1 MTKYIFVT
9 GGVVSGLGKGIT
21 SASLGNLL
29 KARGLSIVNQKLD
42 PYINVDPD
50 TMNPF
55 QHGEV
60 FVTEDGATTDLDLG
74 HYERFTGVN
83 LRKDANVTTGS
94 IYRKVIERER
104 KGDYLGAT
112 VQVIPHITDEIKRR
126 IKGISNEV
134 DVQITE
140 IGGTVGDIEIL
151 PFLEAARQIRK
162 EFGQENVMFVHVT
175 LVPFIGPSTEL
186 KTKPTQHS
194 VSMLRSY
201 GISPDLIVLRSEQ
214 ELTDEIKSKVS
225 LFCDVSFENVINAPD
240 LDDIYDVPIKMY
252 EEGLDAA
259 VDKRLALNSDSPD
272 LSRWNE
278 MLSLKNGVNKNVKI
292 AILGKYFGLPDS
304 YMSVVE
310 ALKHSC
316 LQNKVNLDLVWIDA
330 DNYEIED
337 LKNLNGVVVPGG
349 FGYRG
354 IEGKIGAIEYLRKN
368 KIPFLGIC
376 LGLQC
381 AVIEFARNVCGI
393 SDANSTEFSQ
403 TTKNPVID
411 LLPNQ
416 DLEADDVGA
425 SMRLGT
431 YPCKIQPDTMA
442 KDIYNN
448 EIIYERHRHR
458 YEVNNK
464 FRNELESKGLVF
476 SGLSPDEDLVEMIE
490 LKDHPYFVASQF
502 HPEFKSRPWDP
513 APMFNS
519 FIAASKE
526 IEFFDE
532 KGSRIHEL
540 EKVEINP
547 YGLKILELNEIPS
560 LKKQKGLFIIW
571 ADSGIKGE
579 HYLHAGDG
587 VPLRTV
593 KALDEGLPPF
603 NSKGLSIFISYKI

>member
-1 MTKYIFVT
+1 VTKYIFVT

-29 KARGLSIVNQKLD
+29 KARNLTVVNQKLD

-83 LRKDANVTTGS
+83 LKRDANVTTGS

-104 KGDYLGAT
+104 KGSYLGDT

-126 IKGISNEV
+126 IKGISNDV

-175 LVPFIGPSTEL
+175 LVPYIGPSTEL

-201 GISPDLIVLRSEQ
+201 GISPDLIVLR
-214 ELTDEIKSKVS
+214 TDRDLGQEIKNKVS
-225 LFCDVSFENVINAPD
+225 LFCDVDISNVIEAPD
-240 LDDIYDVPIKMY
+240 LSDIYDVPIKMF
-252 EEGLDAA
+252 EEGLDEA
-259 VDKRLALNSDSPD
+259 VDKRLNLQTSPPD
-272 LSRWNE
+272 LSKWKS
-278 MLSLKNGVNKNVKI
+278 MMDLKKDIKKNI
-292 AILGKYFGLPDS
+292 RIGILGKYFGLPDS

-310 ALKHSC
+310 ALRHSC
-316 LQNKVNLDLVWIDA
+316 LQQKLSLDLVWLDA
-330 DNYEIED
+330 DNYELEE
-337 LKNLNGVVVPGG
+337 LSSLNGVIIPGG

-354 IEGKIGAIEYLRKN
+354 IEGKIEAIKYIREN

-381 AVIEFARNVCGI
+381 AVIEFARNVCNI
-393 SDANSTEFSQ
+393 KDANSSEFSQ
-403 TTKNPVID
+403 SSKNLVID
-411 LLPNQ
+411 LLPDQN
-416 DLEADDVGA
+416 LEKDDVGA

-431 YPCKIQPDTMA
+431 YPCKIQSGSVSKSIY
-442 KDIYNN
+442 KD
-448 EIIYERHRHR
+448 EVIYERHRHR

-464 FRNELESKGLVF
+464 YRDQLAEGGLVF
-476 SGLSPDEDLVEMIE
+476 SGLSPDNNLVEMIE

-502 HPEFKSRPWDP
+502 HPEFKSRPWEP
-513 APMFNS
+513 APMFYS
-519 FIAASKE
+519 FVEAAAK
-526 IEFFDE
+526 IE
-532 KGSRIHEL
+532 
-540 EKVEINP
+540 NP
-547 YGLKILELNEIPS
+547 E
-560 LKKQKGLFIIW
+560 
-571 ADSGIKGE
+571 
-579 HYLHAGDG
+579 
-587 VPLRTV
+587 VPLKNEQTV
-593 KALDEGLPPF
+593 SD
-603 NSKGLSIFISYKI
+603 

>member
-225 LFCDVSFENVINAPD
+225 LFCDVNFENVINAPD
-240 LDDIYDVPIKMY
+240 LDDIYDVPIRMY
-252 EEGLDAA
+252 QEGLDAA

-272 LSRWNE
+272 LSKWNE
-278 MLSLKNGVNKNVKI
+278 MLSLKNGVDKNVKI

-310 ALKHSC
+310 ALRHSC
-316 LQNKVNLDLVWIDA
+316 LQNKVNLDLEWIDA

-416 DLEADDVGA
+416 DLETDDVGA

-431 YPCKIQPDTMA
+431 YPCKIQPNTMT

-526 IEFFDE
+526 IIFFDE
-532 KGSRIHEL
+532 NVKDEH
-540 EKVEINP
+540 KV
-547 YGLKILELNEIPS
+547 K
-560 LKKQKGLFIIW
+560 
-571 ADSGIKGE
+571 D
-579 HYLHAGDG
+579 
-587 VPLRTV
+587 
-593 KALDEGLPPF
+593 
-603 NSKGLSIFISYKI
+603 

>member
-29 KARGLSIVNQKLD
+29 KSRGLSVINQKLD

-83 LRKDANVTTGS
+83 LRKDSNVTTGS
-94 IYRKVIERER
+94 IYRKVIESER

-126 IKGISNEV
+126 IKGISNDI

-162 EFGQENVMFVHVT
+162 ELGSENVMFIHVT

-194 VSMLRSY
+194 VTLLRAA
-201 GISPDLIVLRSEQ
+201 GISPDLIVLRSDR
-214 ELTDEIKSKVS
+214 ELNEEIKSKVS
-225 LFCDVSFENVINAPD
+225 LFCDVSLSNVINAPD
-240 LDDIYDVPIKMY
+240 LDDIYEVPLRMFD
-252 EEGLDAA
+252 EGLDNA
-259 VDKRLALNSDSPD
+259 VNDRLKLNSNSQD
-272 LSRWNE
+272 LSQWKT
-278 MLSLKNGVNKNVKI
+278 MVDLKQNAINTVKI

-304 YMSVVE
+304 YLSVVE
-310 ALKHSC
+310 SLKHSC
-316 LQNKVNLDLVWIDA
+316 LQNNVKLDLHWIDA
-330 DNYEIED
+330 DNFELDSLADID
-337 LKNLNGVVVPGG
+337 GVIVPGG

-354 IEGKIGAIEYLRKN
+354 IEGKISAIQYIREN

-393 SDANSTEFSQ
+393 SDANSSEFSQ
-403 TTKNPVID
+403 NTKNYVID

-416 DLEADDVGA
+416 DLDKDDVGA

-431 YPCKIQPDTMA
+431 YPCKINPDTIA
-442 KDIYNN
+442 SKIYSD
-448 EIIYERHRHR
+448 EVIYERHRHR

-464 FRNELESKGLVF
+464 YRDKLIENGLIIGGV
-476 SGLSPDEDLVEMIE
+476 SPDNNLVEMIE
-490 LKDHPYFVASQF
+490 IKDHPYFVASQF
-502 HPEFKSRPWDP
+502 HPEFKSRPWEP
-513 APMFNS
+513 APLFND
-519 FIAASKE
+519 FIAS
-526 IEFFDE
+526 
-532 KGSRIHEL
+532 S
-540 EKVEINP
+540 
-547 YGLKILELNEIPS
+547 
-560 LKKQKGLFIIW
+560 
-571 ADSGIKGE
+571 IKTKSSE
-579 HYLHAGDG
+579 SNNI
-587 VPLRTV
+587 VSETV
-593 KALDEGLPPF
+593 K
-603 NSKGLSIFISYKI
+603 KK

>member
-1 MTKYIFVT
+1 VTKYIFVT

-259 VDKRLALNSDSPD
+259 VDKRLELNSDSPD

-354 IEGKIGAIEYLRKN
+354 IEGKIGAIEFLRKN

-442 KDIYNN
+442 KDVYNN

-526 IEFFDE
+526 IKFFDE
-532 KGSRIHEL
+532 NVKDEH
-540 EKVEINP
+540 KV
-547 YGLKILELNEIPS
+547 K
-560 LKKQKGLFIIW
+560 
-571 ADSGIKGE
+571 D
-579 HYLHAGDG
+579 
-587 VPLRTV
+587 
-593 KALDEGLPPF
+593 
-603 NSKGLSIFISYKI
+603 

>member
-29 KARGLSIVNQKLD
+29 KSRGLTIVNQKLD

-126 IKGISNEV
+126 IKGISNDV

-151 PFLEAARQIRK
+151 PFLEAARQMRK
-162 EFGQENVMFVHVT
+162 ELGQENVMFIHVT

-194 VSMLRSY
+194 VSMLRGY
-201 GISPDLIVLRSEQ
+201 GISPDIIVLRSDRK
-214 ELTDEIKSKVS
+214 LDEDIKNKVS
-225 LFCDVSFENVINAPD
+225 LFCDVSYENVINAPD
-240 LDDIYDVPIKMY
+240 LDDIYDVPLKMHS
-252 EEGLDAA
+252 EGLDVA
-259 VDKRLALNSDSPD
+259 VNKRLNLNTEEPE
-272 LSRWNE
+272 LNE
-278 MLSLKNGVNKNVKI
+278 WKNMLSLKKESSKDVKI

-310 ALKHSC
+310 SLKHAC
-316 LQNKVNLDLVWIDA
+316 LQNKVNLDLQWIDA
-330 DNYEIED
+330 DNYDAED
-337 LKNLNGVVVPGG
+337 ISNLDGVVVPGG
-349 FGYRG
+349 FGVRG
-354 IEGKIGAIEYLRKN
+354 IEGKISAIQYLRES

-381 AVIEFARNVCGI
+381 AVIEYARNVCGI
-393 SDANSTEFSQ
+393 NEANSSEFSQ
-403 TTKNPVID
+403 NTKDFVID

-416 DLEADDVGA
+416 DLDKDDVGA

-431 YPCKIQPDTMA
+431 YPCKITKNTITSEIY
-442 KDIYNN
+442 KD
-448 EIIYERHRHR
+448 EVIYERHRHR

-464 FRNELESKGLVF
+464 YREVLEKNGLIF
-476 SGLSPDEDLVEMIE
+476 SGLSPDNNLVEMIE
-490 LKDHPYFVASQF
+490 LKDHPFFVASQF
-502 HPEFKSRPWDP
+502 HPEFKSRPWEP
-513 APMFNS
+513 APMFNK
-519 FIAASKE
+519 FIQSAASSQNT
-526 IEFFDE
+526 E
-532 KGSRIHEL
+532 KTTSTKT
-540 EKVEINP
+540 KV
-547 YGLKILELNEIPS
+547 K
-560 LKKQKGLFIIW
+560 
-571 ADSGIKGE
+571 D
-579 HYLHAGDG
+579 
-587 VPLRTV
+587 
-593 KALDEGLPPF
+593 
-603 NSKGLSIFISYKI
+603 

>member
-1 MTKYIFVT
+1 VTKYIFVT

-29 KARGLSIVNQKLD
+29 KSRGLSVVNQKLD

-94 IYRKVIERER
+94 IYRKVIDRER
-104 KGDYLGAT
+104 KGDYLGDT

-126 IKGISNEV
+126 IKGISNDV

-201 GISPDLIVLRSEQ
+201 GISPDIIVLRSEQ
-214 ELTDEIKSKVS
+214 ELNDEIKNKVS
-225 LFCDVSFENVINAPD
+225 LFCDVSIDNVINAPD
-240 LDDIYDVPIKMY
+240 LDDIYDIPIKMH
-252 EEGLDAA
+252 EEGLDSS
-259 VDKRLALNSDSPD
+259 VNTRLSLNSKDPN
-272 LSRWNE
+272 LTQWKQ
-278 MLSLKNGVNKNVKI
+278 MLSLKKGVQQNIKI

-310 ALKHSC
+310 ALKHAC
-316 LQNKVNLDLVWIDA
+316 LQNKVNLDLLWIDA
-330 DNYEIED
+330 DNFD
-337 LKNLNGVVVPGG
+337 LDELKKLNGVVVPGG

-354 IEGKIGAIEYLRKN
+354 IEGKILAIEFLRKN

-416 DLEADDVGA
+416 NLEDDDIGA

-431 YPCKIQPDTMA
+431 YPCKIQSDTTA
-442 KDIYNN
+442 NKIYNN
-448 EIIYERHRHR
+448 EIVYERHRHR

-464 FRNELESKGLVF
+464 FRKNLEDNGLIF
-476 SGLSPDEDLVEMIE
+476 SGLSPDEDLIEMIE

-502 HPEFKSRPWDP
+502 HPEFKSRPWEP

-519 FIAASKE
+519 FISASKN
-526 IEFFDE
+526 IEFVIENVED
-532 KGSRIHEL
+532 GQ
-540 EKVEINP
+540 KV
-547 YGLKILELNEIPS
+547 K
-560 LKKQKGLFIIW
+560 
-571 ADSGIKGE
+571 D
-579 HYLHAGDG
+579 
-587 VPLRTV
+587 
-593 KALDEGLPPF
+593 
-603 NSKGLSIFISYKI
+603 

>member
-126 IKGISNEV
+126 IKGISKEV

-201 GISPDLIVLRSEQ
+201 GINPDLIVLRSEQ
-214 ELTDEIKSKVS
+214 ELTDEIKTKVS

-240 LDDIYDVPIKMY
+240 LGDIYDVPVKMY
-252 EEGLDAA
+252 EEGLDDA
-259 VDKRLALNSDSPD
+259 VDKRLSLNSQSPN
-272 LSRWNE
+272 LSSWKE
-278 MLSLKNGVNKNVKI
+278 MLSLKNGVKQNVKI
-292 AILGKYFGLPDS
+292 AILGKYNGLPDS

-316 LQNKVNLDLVWIDA
+316 LQNKVNLDLIWIDS
-330 DNYEIED
+330 DNYEIDD
-337 LKNLNGVVVPGG
+337 LENLNGVVVPGG

-393 SDANSTEFSQ
+393 SDANSSEFSQ

-416 DLEADDVGA
+416 DLESDDIGA

-431 YPCKIQPDTMA
+431 YPCKIKQKTFAD
-442 KDIYNN
+442 DIYNN

-464 FRNELESKGLVF
+464 FRNELESKGLIF

-490 LKDHPYFVASQF
+490 IKDHPYFVASQF

-526 IEFFDE
+526 IKFFDE
-532 KGSRIHEL
+532 NVKDEH
-540 EKVEINP
+540 KV
-547 YGLKILELNEIPS
+547 K
-560 LKKQKGLFIIW
+560 
-571 ADSGIKGE
+571 D
-579 HYLHAGDG
+579 
-587 VPLRTV
+587 
-593 KALDEGLPPF
+593 
-603 NSKGLSIFISYKI
+603 

>member
-29 KARGLSIVNQKLD
+29 KSRGLSVVNQKLD

-126 IKGISNEV
+126 IKGISNNV

-151 PFLEAARQIRK
+151 PYLEAARQIRK
-162 EFGQENVMFVHVT
+162 ELGQENVMFIHVT

-194 VSMLRSY
+194 VSMLRGY
-201 GISPDLIVLRSEQ
+201 GISPDIIVMRSDRG
-214 ELTDEIKSKVS
+214 LDEDIKNKVS
-225 LFCDVSFENVINAPD
+225 LFCDVSYENIINAPD
-240 LDDIYDVPIKMY
+240 LDDIYDVPLKMHS
-252 EEGLDAA
+252 EGLDIA
-259 VDKRLALNSDSPD
+259 VDKRLNLNTEKPK
-272 LSRWNE
+272 LENWKK
-278 MLSLKNGVNKNVKI
+278 MLNLKNEAKEDVKI

-310 ALKHSC
+310 SLKHAC
-316 LQNKVNLDLVWIDA
+316 LQNKVNLDLQWIDA
-330 DNYEIED
+330 DSYDIED
-337 LKNLNGVVVPGG
+337 IANLDGVVVPGG
-349 FGYRG
+349 FGVRG
-354 IEGKIGAIEYLRKN
+354 IEGKISAIQYLREN

-393 SDANSTEFSQ
+393 SEANSAEFSQ
-403 TTKNPVID
+403 NTKDFVID

-416 DLEADDVGA
+416 DLDKDDVGA

-431 YPCKIQPDTMA
+431 YPCKITKDTITSE
-442 KDIYNN
+442 IYND
-448 EIIYERHRHR
+448 EVIYERHRHR

-464 FRNELESKGLVF
+464 YRDVLEKNGLVF
-476 SGLSPDEDLVEMIE
+476 SGLSPDNNLVEMIE
-490 LKDHPYFVASQF
+490 LTDHPFFVASQF
-502 HPEFKSRPWDP
+502 HPEFKSRPWEP
-513 APMFNS
+513 APMFNK
-519 FIAASKE
+519 FIQSASATVNKT
-526 IEFFDE
+526 
-532 KGSRIHEL
+532 
-540 EKVEINP
+540 NTT
-547 YGLKILELNEIPS
+547 PS
-560 LKKQKGLFIIW
+560 KT
-571 ADSGIKGE
+571 
-579 HYLHAGDG
+579 
-587 VPLRTV
+587 RV
-593 KALDEGLPPF
+593 KD
-603 NSKGLSIFISYKI
+603 

>member
-252 EEGLDAA
+252 EESLDAA

-354 IEGKIGAIEYLRKN
+354 IEGKIGAIEFLRKN

-442 KDIYNN
+442 KDVYNN

-526 IEFFDE
+526 IKFFDE
-532 KGSRIHEL
+532 NVKDEH
-540 EKVEINP
+540 KV
-547 YGLKILELNEIPS
+547 K
-560 LKKQKGLFIIW
+560 
-571 ADSGIKGE
+571 D
-579 HYLHAGDG
+579 
-587 VPLRTV
+587 
-593 KALDEGLPPF
+593 
-603 NSKGLSIFISYKI
+603 

>member
-1 MTKYIFVT
+1 VTKYIFVT

-29 KARGLSIVNQKLD
+29 KARGLTVVNQKLD

-94 IYRKVIERER
+94 IYRRVIERER

-126 IKGISNEV
+126 IKGISNDV

-175 LVPFIGPSTEL
+175 LIPFIGPSTEL

-201 GISPDLIVLRSEQ
+201 GISPDIIVLRSEQ
-214 ELTDEIKSKVS
+214 ELNDEIKSKVS
-225 LFCDVSFENVINAPD
+225 LFCDVSLKNVINAPD
-240 LDDIYDVPIKMY
+240 LDDIYDVPIKMFQ
-252 EEGLDAA
+252 EGLDTS
-259 VDKRLALNSDSPD
+259 VNTRLSLDSDEPNLD
-272 LSRWNE
+272 QWKQ
-278 MLSLKNGVNKNVKI
+278 MLSLKDGVKKDIKI

-310 ALKHSC
+310 ALKHAC
-316 LQNKVNLDLVWIDA
+316 LQNKVNLDLMWIDA
-330 DNYEIED
+330 DNFDLED
-337 LKNLNGVVVPGG
+337 LKKLNGVVVPGG

-354 IEGKIGAIEYLRKN
+354 IEGKILAIEYLRKN

-381 AVIEFARNVCGI
+381 AVIEFARNECKI

-416 DLEADDVGA
+416 NLQNDDVGA

-431 YPCKIQPDTMA
+431 YPCKIKPSTLA
-442 KDIYNN
+442 SEIYNN
-448 EIIYERHRHR
+448 EIVYERHRHR

-464 FRNELESKGLVF
+464 FRKQLEEKGLVF

-519 FIAASKE
+519 FIEASKN
-526 IEFFDE
+526 IEYVIENVED
-532 KGSRIHEL
+532 GQ
-540 EKVEINP
+540 KV
-547 YGLKILELNEIPS
+547 K
-560 LKKQKGLFIIW
+560 
-571 ADSGIKGE
+571 D
-579 HYLHAGDG
+579 
-587 VPLRTV
+587 
-593 KALDEGLPPF
+593 
-603 NSKGLSIFISYKI
+603 

>member
-29 KARGLSIVNQKLD
+29 KSRGLTVINQKLD

-112 VQVIPHITDEIKRR
+112 VQIIPHITDEIKRR
-126 IKGISNEV
+126 IKGISNDV

-162 EFGQENVMFVHVT
+162 ELGSENVMFIHVT
-175 LVPFIGPSTEL
+175 LVPYIGPSTEL

-194 VSMLRSY
+194 VSMLRGY
-201 GISPDLIVLRSEQ
+201 GISPDLIVLRSDRG
-214 ELTDEIKSKVS
+214 LDEDIKNKVS
-225 LFCDVSFENVINAPD
+225 LFCDVTYENVINAPD
-240 LDDIYDVPIKMY
+240 LDDIYDVPLKMNS
-252 EEGLDAA
+252 EGLDLA
-259 VDKRLALNSDSPD
+259 VDKRLNLNTEQPD
-272 LSRWNE
+272 LESWKK
-278 MLSLKNGVNKNVKI
+278 MLNLKKEATKEIRI

-310 ALKHSC
+310 SLKHAC
-316 LQNKVNLDLVWIDA
+316 LQNKVNLNLQWIDA
-330 DNYEIED
+330 DSYEIDD
-337 LKNLNGVVVPGG
+337 LSSLDGVVVPGG
-349 FGYRG
+349 FGVRG
-354 IEGKIGAIEYLRKN
+354 IEGKIKAIQYLRVN

-381 AVIEFARNVCGI
+381 AVIEYARNVCGI
-393 SDANSTEFSQ
+393 NEANSSEFSQ
-403 TTKNPVID
+403 NTKDYVID

-416 DLEADDVGA
+416 DLDKDDVGA

-431 YPCKIQPDTMA
+431 YPCKIEKNTLTSE
-442 KDIYNN
+442 IYN
-448 EIIYERHRHR
+448 EEVIYERHRHR

-464 FRNELESKGLVF
+464 YRDILEKNGLIF
-476 SGLSPDEDLVEMIE
+476 SGLSPDNNLVEMIE
-490 LKDHPYFVASQF
+490 IKDHPFFVASQF
-502 HPEFKSRPWDP
+502 HPEFKSRPWEP
-513 APMFNS
+513 APMFNK
-519 FIAASKE
+519 FIQSASSEPKTTS
-526 IEFFDE
+526 DNSS
-532 KGSRIHEL
+532 KA
-540 EKVEINP
+540 KV
-547 YGLKILELNEIPS
+547 K
-560 LKKQKGLFIIW
+560 
-571 ADSGIKGE
+571 D
-579 HYLHAGDG
+579 
-587 VPLRTV
+587 
-593 KALDEGLPPF
+593 
-603 NSKGLSIFISYKI
+603 

>member
-29 KARGLSIVNQKLD
+29 KARNLTVVNQKLD

-83 LRKDANVTTGS
+83 LKRDANVTTGS

-104 KGDYLGAT
+104 KGSYLGDT

-126 IKGISNEV
+126 IKGISNNV

-175 LVPFIGPSTEL
+175 LVPYIGPSTEL

-201 GISPDLIVLRSEQ
+201 GISPDLIVLR
-214 ELTDEIKSKVS
+214 TDRDLGQEIKNKVS
-225 LFCDVSFENVINAPD
+225 LFCDVDISNVIEAPD
-240 LDDIYDVPIKMY
+240 LSDIYDVPIKMF
-252 EEGLDAA
+252 EEGLDEA
-259 VDKRLALNSDSPD
+259 VDKRLNLQTSPPD
-272 LSRWNE
+272 LSKWKS
-278 MLSLKNGVNKNVKI
+278 MMDLKKDIKKNI
-292 AILGKYFGLPDS
+292 RIGILGKYFGLPDS

-310 ALKHSC
+310 ALRHSC
-316 LQNKVNLDLVWIDA
+316 LQQKLSLDLVWLDA
-330 DNYEIED
+330 DNYELEE
-337 LKNLNGVVVPGG
+337 LSSLNGVIIPGG

-354 IEGKIGAIEYLRKN
+354 IEGKIEAIKYIREN

-381 AVIEFARNVCGI
+381 AVIEFARNVCNI
-393 SDANSTEFSQ
+393 KDANSSEFSQ
-403 TTKNPVID
+403 SSKNLVID
-411 LLPNQ
+411 LLPDQN
-416 DLEADDVGA
+416 LEKDDVGA

-431 YPCKIQPDTMA
+431 YPCKIQSGSVSKSIY
-442 KDIYNN
+442 KD
-448 EIIYERHRHR
+448 EVIYERHRHR

-464 FRNELESKGLVF
+464 YRDQLAEGGLVF
-476 SGLSPDEDLVEMIE
+476 SGLSPDNNLVEMIE
-490 LKDHPYFVASQF
+490 LSDHPYFVASQF
-502 HPEFKSRPWDP
+502 HPEFKSRPWEP
-513 APMFNS
+513 APMFYS
-519 FIAASKE
+519 FVEAAA
-526 IEFFDE
+526 
-532 KGSRIHEL
+532 
-540 EKVEINP
+540 KVENS
-547 YGLKILELNEIPS
+547 E
-560 LKKQKGLFIIW
+560 
-571 ADSGIKGE
+571 
-579 HYLHAGDG
+579 
-587 VPLRTV
+587 VPLKNEQTV
-593 KALDEGLPPF
+593 SD
-603 NSKGLSIFISYKI
+603 

>member
-29 KARGLSIVNQKLD
+29 KARGLSVVNQKLD

-162 EFGQENVMFVHVT
+162 ELGQENVMFVHVT

-201 GISPDLIVLRSEQ
+201 GISPDIIVLRSEQ
-214 ELTDEIKSKVS
+214 ELNDEIKNKVS
-225 LFCDVSFENVINAPD
+225 LFCDVSLENVINAPD
-240 LDDIYDVPIKMY
+240 LDDIYDIPIKMF
-252 EEGLDAA
+252 EEGLDSS
-259 VDKRLALNSDSPD
+259 VNTRLMLNSSPPD
-272 LSRWNE
+272 FTQWKQ
-278 MLSLKNGVNKNVKI
+278 MLSLKDGVQKNIKI

-310 ALKHSC
+310 ALKHAC
-316 LQNKVNLDLVWIDA
+316 LHNKVNLDLVWIDA
-330 DNYEIED
+330 DNFD
-337 LKNLNGVVVPGG
+337 LDELKKLNGVVVPGG

-354 IEGKIGAIEYLRKN
+354 IEGKILAIEYLRKN
-368 KIPFLGIC
+368 NIPFLGIC

-416 DLEADDVGA
+416 NLEHDDVGA

-431 YPCKIQPDTMA
+431 YPCKIQPNTTVNE
-442 KDIYNN
+442 IYKN

-464 FRNELESKGLVF
+464 FRKELEDNGLIF

-502 HPEFKSRPWDP
+502 HPEFKSRPWEP

-519 FIAASKE
+519 FISASKN
-526 IEFFDE
+526 IEFVIENVED
-532 KGSRIHEL
+532 GQ
-540 EKVEINP
+540 KV
-547 YGLKILELNEIPS
+547 K
-560 LKKQKGLFIIW
+560 
-571 ADSGIKGE
+571 D
-579 HYLHAGDG
+579 
-587 VPLRTV
+587 
-593 KALDEGLPPF
+593 
-603 NSKGLSIFISYKI
+603 

>member
-29 KARGLSIVNQKLD
+29 KSRGLSVVNQKLD

-126 IKGISNEV
+126 IKGISNNV

-151 PFLEAARQIRK
+151 PYLEAARQIRK
-162 EFGQENVMFVHVT
+162 ELGQENVMFIHVT

-194 VSMLRSY
+194 VSMLRGY
-201 GISPDLIVLRSEQ
+201 GISPDIIVMRSDRG
-214 ELTDEIKSKVS
+214 LDEDIKNKVS
-225 LFCDVSFENVINAPD
+225 LFCDVSYENIINAPD
-240 LDDIYDVPIKMY
+240 LDDIYDVPLKMHS
-252 EEGLDAA
+252 EGLDIA
-259 VDKRLALNSDSPD
+259 VDKRLNLNTEKPK
-272 LSRWNE
+272 LENWKK
-278 MLSLKNGVNKNVKI
+278 MLNLKNEAKEDVKI

-310 ALKHSC
+310 SLKHAC
-316 LQNKVNLDLVWIDA
+316 LQNKVNLDLQWIDA
-330 DNYEIED
+330 DSYDVED
-337 LKNLNGVVVPGG
+337 IANLNGVVVPGG
-349 FGYRG
+349 FGVRG
-354 IEGKIGAIEYLRKN
+354 IEGKISAIQYLREN

-393 SDANSTEFSQ
+393 SEANSAEFSQ
-403 TTKNPVID
+403 NTKDFVID

-416 DLEADDVGA
+416 DLDKDDVGA

-431 YPCKIQPDTMA
+431 YPCKITKDTITSE
-442 KDIYNN
+442 IYND
-448 EIIYERHRHR
+448 EVIYERHRHR

-464 FRNELESKGLVF
+464 YRDVLEKNGLVF
-476 SGLSPDEDLVEMIE
+476 SGLSPDNNLVEMIE
-490 LKDHPYFVASQF
+490 LTDHPFFVASQF
-502 HPEFKSRPWDP
+502 HPEFKSRPWEP
-513 APMFNS
+513 APMFNK
-519 FIAASKE
+519 FIQKASATVNKT
-526 IEFFDE
+526 
-532 KGSRIHEL
+532 
-540 EKVEINP
+540 NTT
-547 YGLKILELNEIPS
+547 PS
-560 LKKQKGLFIIW
+560 KT
-571 ADSGIKGE
+571 
-579 HYLHAGDG
+579 
-587 VPLRTV
+587 RV
-593 KALDEGLPPF
+593 KD
-603 NSKGLSIFISYKI
+603 

>member
-29 KARGLSIVNQKLD
+29 KSRGLSVVNQKLD

-94 IYRKVIERER
+94 IYRKVIDRER
-104 KGDYLGAT
+104 KGDYLGDT

-126 IKGISNEV
+126 IKGISNDV

-201 GISPDLIVLRSEQ
+201 GISPDIIVLRSEQ
-214 ELTDEIKSKVS
+214 ELNDEIKNKVS
-225 LFCDVSFENVINAPD
+225 LFCDVSIDNVINAPD
-240 LDDIYDVPIKMY
+240 LDDIYDIPIKMH
-252 EEGLDAA
+252 EEGLDSS
-259 VDKRLALNSDSPD
+259 VNTRLSLNSKDPN
-272 LSRWNE
+272 LTQWKQ
-278 MLSLKNGVNKNVKI
+278 MLSLKDGVQQNIKI

-310 ALKHSC
+310 ALKHAC
-316 LQNKVNLDLVWIDA
+316 LQNKVNLDLLWIDA
-330 DNYEIED
+330 DNFD
-337 LKNLNGVVVPGG
+337 LDELKKLNGVVVPGG

-354 IEGKIGAIEYLRKN
+354 IEGKILAIEFLRKN

-416 DLEADDVGA
+416 NLEDDDIGA

-431 YPCKIQPDTMA
+431 YPCKIQSDTTA
-442 KDIYNN
+442 NEIYNN
-448 EIIYERHRHR
+448 EIVYERHRHR

-464 FRNELESKGLVF
+464 FRKNLEDNGLIF
-476 SGLSPDEDLVEMIE
+476 SGLSPDEDLIEMIE

-502 HPEFKSRPWDP
+502 HPEFKSRPWEP

-519 FIAASKE
+519 FIAASKN
-526 IEFFDE
+526 IEFVIENVED
-532 KGSRIHEL
+532 GQ
-540 EKVEINP
+540 KV
-547 YGLKILELNEIPS
+547 K
-560 LKKQKGLFIIW
+560 
-571 ADSGIKGE
+571 D
-579 HYLHAGDG
+579 
-587 VPLRTV
+587 
-593 KALDEGLPPF
+593 
-603 NSKGLSIFISYKI
+603 

>member
-29 KARGLSIVNQKLD
+29 KARGLSVVNQKLD

-162 EFGQENVMFVHVT
+162 ELGQENVMFVHVT

-201 GISPDLIVLRSEQ
+201 GISPDIIVLRSEQ
-214 ELTDEIKSKVS
+214 ELNDEIKNKVS
-225 LFCDVSFENVINAPD
+225 LFCDVSLENVINAPD
-240 LDDIYDVPIKMY
+240 LDDIYDIPIKMF
-252 EEGLDAA
+252 EEGLDSS
-259 VDKRLALNSDSPD
+259 VNTRLMLNSSPPD
-272 LSRWNE
+272 FTQWKQ
-278 MLSLKNGVNKNVKI
+278 MLSLKDGVQKNIKI

-310 ALKHSC
+310 ALKHAC
-316 LQNKVNLDLVWIDA
+316 LHNKVILDLVWIDA
-330 DNYEIED
+330 DNFD
-337 LKNLNGVVVPGG
+337 LDELKKINGVVVPGG

-354 IEGKIGAIEYLRKN
+354 IEGKILAIEYLRKN
-368 KIPFLGIC
+368 NIPFLGIC

-416 DLEADDVGA
+416 NLEHDDVGA

-431 YPCKIQPDTMA
+431 YPCKIQPNTNVNE
-442 KDIYNN
+442 IYKN

-464 FRNELESKGLVF
+464 FRKELEDNGLIF

-502 HPEFKSRPWDP
+502 HPEFKSRPWEP

-519 FIAASKE
+519 FINASKN
-526 IEFFDE
+526 IEFVIENVED
-532 KGSRIHEL
+532 GQ
-540 EKVEINP
+540 KV
-547 YGLKILELNEIPS
+547 K
-560 LKKQKGLFIIW
+560 
-571 ADSGIKGE
+571 D
-579 HYLHAGDG
+579 
-587 VPLRTV
+587 
-593 KALDEGLPPF
+593 
-603 NSKGLSIFISYKI
+603 

>member
-337 LKNLNGVVVPGG
+337 LKNLNGVIVPGG

-442 KDIYNN
+442 KDVYNN

-526 IEFFDE
+526 IKFFDE
-532 KGSRIHEL
+532 NVKDEH
-540 EKVEINP
+540 KV
-547 YGLKILELNEIPS
+547 K
-560 LKKQKGLFIIW
+560 
-571 ADSGIKGE
+571 D
-579 HYLHAGDG
+579 
-587 VPLRTV
+587 
-593 KALDEGLPPF
+593 
-603 NSKGLSIFISYKI
+603 

>member
-29 KARGLSIVNQKLD
+29 KSRGLSVVNQKLD

-126 IKGISNEV
+126 IKGISNDV

-201 GISPDLIVLRSEQ
+201 GISPDLIVLRSDRD
-214 ELTDEIKSKVS
+214 LTDEIKSKVS
-225 LFCDVSFENVINAPD
+225 LFCDVDLHNVINAPD
-240 LDDIYDVPIKMY
+240 LNDIYDVPLKMLD
-252 EEGLDAA
+252 EGLDSA
-259 VDKRLALNSDSPD
+259 VDKRLNLNTPEPD
-272 LSRWNE
+272 LTKWKS
-278 MLSLKNGVNKNVKI
+278 MMSLKDGVTKNVNI

-310 ALKHSC
+310 ALKHAC
-316 LQNKVNLDLVWIDA
+316 LQNKVILNLHWIDA
-330 DNYEIED
+330 DNFDIDE
-337 LKNLNGVVVPGG
+337 LSSLNGVVVPGG

-354 IEGKIGAIEYLRKN
+354 IEGKISAIEYIRKN
-368 KIPFLGIC
+368 NIPFLGIC

-393 SDANSTEFSQ
+393 SDANSSEFSKIS
-403 TTKNPVID
+403 KNPVID
-411 LLPNQ
+411 ILPNQ
-416 DLEADDVGA
+416 NLEKDDVGA

-431 YPCKIQPDTMA
+431 YPCKIIDDTHA
-442 KDIYNN
+442 QKIYSN
-448 EIIYERHRHR
+448 EIVYERHRHR

-464 FRNELESKGLVF
+464 YRKELEASGLVF
-476 SGLSPDEDLVEMIE
+476 SGVSPDEDLIEMIE
-490 LKDHPYFVASQF
+490 LNDHPFFVASQF

-519 FIAASKE
+519 FIKASKE
-526 IEFFDE
+526 LDIPTE
-532 KGSRIHEL
+532 KIDDST
-540 EKVEINP
+540 KVR
-547 YGLKILELNEIPS
+547 
-560 LKKQKGLFIIW
+560 
-571 ADSGIKGE
+571 D
-579 HYLHAGDG
+579 
-587 VPLRTV
+587 
-593 KALDEGLPPF
+593 
-603 NSKGLSIFISYKI
+603 

>member
-29 KARGLSIVNQKLD
+29 KSRGLTIVNQKLD

-83 LRKDANVTTGS
+83 LGKDANVTTGS

-126 IKGISNEV
+126 IKGISNDV

-151 PFLEAARQIRK
+151 PYLEAARQIRK
-162 EFGQENVMFVHVT
+162 ELGQENVMFIHVT
-175 LVPFIGPSTEL
+175 LVPYIGPSTEM

-194 VSMLRSY
+194 VSMLRGY
-201 GISPDLIVLRSEQ
+201 GISPDIIVLRSDRA
-214 ELTDEIKSKVS
+214 LDEDIKNKVS
-225 LFCDVSFENVINAPD
+225 LFCDVSYENIINAPD
-240 LDDIYDVPIKMY
+240 LGDIYDVPLKMHS
-252 EEGLDAA
+252 EGLDIA
-259 VDKRLALNSDSPD
+259 VDKRLNLNTEKPELEDWKSMLD
-272 LSRWNE
+272 LKKEATKVVS
-278 MLSLKNGVNKNVKI
+278 I

-304 YMSVVE
+304 YLSVVE
-310 ALKHSC
+310 SLKHAC
-316 LQNKVNLDLVWIDA
+316 LQNKVSLDLQWIDA

-337 LKNLNGVVVPGG
+337 ISNLDGVVVPGG
-349 FGYRG
+349 FGVRG
-354 IEGKIGAIEYLRKN
+354 IEGKIAAIKYLREN

-393 SDANSTEFSQ
+393 TNANSSEFSQ
-403 TTKNPVID
+403 NTKDFVID

-416 DLEADDVGA
+416 DLDKDDVGA

-431 YPCKIQPDTMA
+431 YPCKIIKDT
-442 KDIYNN
+442 KTSEIYID
-448 EIIYERHRHR
+448 EVIYERHRHR

-464 FRNELESKGLVF
+464 YREVLEKNGLIF
-476 SGLSPDEDLVEMIE
+476 SGLSPDNKLVEMIE
-490 LKDHPYFVASQF
+490 LKDHPFFVASQF
-502 HPEFKSRPWDP
+502 HPEFKSRPWQP
-513 APMFNS
+513 APMFHK
-519 FIAASKE
+519 FIQSASTVNKK
-526 IEFFDE
+526 DN
-532 KGSRIHEL
+532 
-540 EKVEINP
+540 KV
-547 YGLKILELNEIPS
+547 
-560 LKKQKGLFIIW
+560 
-571 ADSGIKGE
+571 
-579 HYLHAGDG
+579 
-587 VPLRTV
+587 
-593 KALDEGLPPF
+593 
-603 NSKGLSIFISYKI
+603 SYKTKVKD

>member
-330 DNYEIED
+330 DNFEIED
-337 LKNLNGVVVPGG
+337 LKKLNGVVVPGG

-381 AVIEFARNVCGI
+381 AVIEYARNVCGI

-431 YPCKIQPDTMA
+431 YPCKIQPDSMA

-526 IEFFDE
+526 IKF
-532 KGSRIHEL
+532 
-540 EKVEINP
+540 
-547 YGLKILELNEIPS
+547 
-560 LKKQKGLFIIW
+560 
-571 ADSGIKGE
+571 
-579 HYLHAGDG
+579 
-587 VPLRTV
+587 
-593 KALDEGLPPF
+593 LDE
-603 NSKGLSIFISYKI
+603 NVKDEHKVKD

>member
-1 MTKYIFVT
+1 VTKYIFVT

-29 KARGLSIVNQKLD
+29 KARNLTVVNQKLD

-83 LRKDANVTTGS
+83 LKRDANVTTGS

-104 KGDYLGAT
+104 KGSYLGDT

-126 IKGISNEV
+126 IKGISNDV

-175 LVPFIGPSTEL
+175 LVPYIGPSTEL

-201 GISPDLIVLRSEQ
+201 GISPDLIVLR
-214 ELTDEIKSKVS
+214 TDRDLGQEIKNKVS
-225 LFCDVSFENVINAPD
+225 LFCDVDISNVIEAPD
-240 LDDIYDVPIKMY
+240 LSDIYDVPIKMF
-252 EEGLDAA
+252 EEGLDEA
-259 VDKRLALNSDSPD
+259 VDKRLNLQTSPPD
-272 LSRWNE
+272 LSKWKS
-278 MLSLKNGVNKNVKI
+278 MMDLKKDIKKNI
-292 AILGKYFGLPDS
+292 RIGILGKYFGLPDS

-310 ALKHSC
+310 ALRHSC
-316 LQNKVNLDLVWIDA
+316 LQQKLGLDLVWLDA
-330 DNYEIED
+330 DNYELEE
-337 LKNLNGVVVPGG
+337 LSSLNGVIIPGG

-354 IEGKIGAIEYLRKN
+354 IEGKIEAIKYIREN

-381 AVIEFARNVCGI
+381 AVIEFARNVCNI
-393 SDANSTEFSQ
+393 KDANSSEFSQ
-403 TTKNPVID
+403 SSKNLVID
-411 LLPNQ
+411 LLPDQN
-416 DLEADDVGA
+416 LEKDDVGA

-431 YPCKIQPDTMA
+431 YPCKIQSGSVSKSIY
-442 KDIYNN
+442 KD
-448 EIIYERHRHR
+448 EVIYERHRHR

-464 FRNELESKGLVF
+464 YRDQLAEGGLVF
-476 SGLSPDEDLVEMIE
+476 SGLSPDNNLVEMIE
-490 LKDHPYFVASQF
+490 LRDHPYFVASQF
-502 HPEFKSRPWDP
+502 HPEFKSRPWEP
-513 APMFNS
+513 APMFYS
-519 FIAASKE
+519 FVEAAAK
-526 IEFFDE
+526 IE
-532 KGSRIHEL
+532 
-540 EKVEINP
+540 NP
-547 YGLKILELNEIPS
+547 E
-560 LKKQKGLFIIW
+560 
-571 ADSGIKGE
+571 
-579 HYLHAGDG
+579 
-587 VPLRTV
+587 VPLKNEQTV
-593 KALDEGLPPF
+593 SD
-603 NSKGLSIFISYKI
+603 

>member
-29 KARGLSIVNQKLD
+29 KARGLTVINQKLD

-83 LRKDANVTTGS
+83 LKKDSNVTTGS
-94 IYRKVIERER
+94 IYRKVIESER

-126 IKGISNEV
+126 IKGISTDV

-162 EFGQENVMFVHVT
+162 EFGQDNVMFVHVT
-175 LVPFIGPSTEL
+175 LVPYIGPSTEL

-194 VSMLRSY
+194 VSELRSY
-201 GISPDLIVLRSEQ
+201 GISPDIVVLRSDR
-214 ELTDEIKSKVS
+214 ELNDEIKSKVS
-225 LFCDVSFENVINAPD
+225 LFCDVSYDDVINAPD
-240 LDDIYDVPIKMY
+240 LDDIYEVPLRMFD
-252 EEGLDAA
+252 EGLDKA
-259 VDKRLALNSDSPD
+259 VDKRLNLSTVEPNLSD
-272 LSRWNE
+272 WKK
-278 MLSLKNGVNKNVKI
+278 MLSLKSDIQKTVDIG
-292 AILGKYFGLPDS
+292 ILGKYFGLPDS
-304 YMSVVE
+304 YLSVVE
-310 ALKHSC
+310 SLNHAC
-316 LQNKVNLDLVWIDA
+316 LHNKVKLNLNWLDA
-330 DNYEIED
+330 DNFEIEE
-337 LKNLNGVVVPGG
+337 LNKQDGVIIPGG

-354 IEGKIGAIEYLRKN
+354 IEGKITAIEHLRVN

-381 AVIEFARNVCGI
+381 AVIEYARNVCNI
-393 SDANSTEFSQ
+393 KDANSSEFSKN
-403 TTKNPVID
+403 TKNYVID

-416 DLEADDVGA
+416 DLEKDDKGA

-431 YPCKIQPDTMA
+431 YPCKIT
-442 KDIYNN
+442 KNTLSEKIYK
-448 EIIYERHRHR
+448 EEVIYERHRHR

-464 FRNELESKGLVF
+464 FKEQLEKGGLVI
-476 SGLSPDEDLVEMIE
+476 SGMSPDNNLIEMIE
-490 LKDHPYFVASQF
+490 VKDHPYFVASQF
-502 HPEFKSRPWDP
+502 HPEFKSRPWEP
-513 APMFNS
+513 APMFNY
-519 FIAASKE
+519 FIKAASNIIKNKNKE
-526 IEFFDE
+526 EITQ
-532 KGSRIHEL
+532 
-540 EKVEINP
+540 KV
-547 YGLKILELNEIPS
+547 K
-560 LKKQKGLFIIW
+560 
-571 ADSGIKGE
+571 D
-579 HYLHAGDG
+579 
-587 VPLRTV
+587 
-593 KALDEGLPPF
+593 
-603 NSKGLSIFISYKI
+603 

>member
-1 MTKYIFVT
+1 
-9 GGVVSGLGKGIT
+9 
-21 SASLGNLL
+21 
-29 KARGLSIVNQKLD
+29 
-42 PYINVDPD
+42 
-50 TMNPF
+50 MNPF

-94 IYRKVIERER
+94 IYRKVIDRER
-104 KGDYLGAT
+104 KGDYLGDT

-126 IKGISNEV
+126 IKGISNDV

-201 GISPDLIVLRSEQ
+201 GISPDIIVLRSEQ
-214 ELTDEIKSKVS
+214 ELNDEIKNKVS
-225 LFCDVSFENVINAPD
+225 LFCDVSIDNVINAPD
-240 LDDIYDVPIKMY
+240 LDDIYDIPIKMH
-252 EEGLDAA
+252 EEGLDSS
-259 VDKRLALNSDSPD
+259 VNTRLSLNSKDPN
-272 LSRWNE
+272 LTQWKQ
-278 MLSLKNGVNKNVKI
+278 MLSLKKGVQQNIKI

-310 ALKHSC
+310 ALKHAC
-316 LQNKVNLDLVWIDA
+316 LQNKVNLDLLWIDA
-330 DNYEIED
+330 DNFD
-337 LKNLNGVVVPGG
+337 LDELKKLNGVVVPGG

-354 IEGKIGAIEYLRKN
+354 IEGKILAIEFLRKN

-416 DLEADDVGA
+416 NLEDDDIGA

-431 YPCKIQPDTMA
+431 YPCKIQSDTTA
-442 KDIYNN
+442 NKIYNN
-448 EIIYERHRHR
+448 EIVYERHRHR

-464 FRNELESKGLVF
+464 FRKNLEDNGLIF
-476 SGLSPDEDLVEMIE
+476 SGLSPDEDLIEMIE

-502 HPEFKSRPWDP
+502 HPEFKSRPWEP

-519 FIAASKE
+519 FISASKN
-526 IEFFDE
+526 IEFVIENVED
-532 KGSRIHEL
+532 GQ
-540 EKVEINP
+540 KV
-547 YGLKILELNEIPS
+547 K
-560 LKKQKGLFIIW
+560 
-571 ADSGIKGE
+571 D
-579 HYLHAGDG
+579 
-587 VPLRTV
+587 
-593 KALDEGLPPF
+593 
-603 NSKGLSIFISYKI
+603 

>member
-1 MTKYIFVT
+1 VTKYIFVT

-29 KARGLSIVNQKLD
+29 KSRGLTVINQKLD

-94 IYRKVIERER
+94 IYRKVIDRER

-126 IKGISNEV
+126 IKGISNDV

-162 EFGQENVMFVHVT
+162 ELGSENVMFIHVT
-175 LVPFIGPSTEL
+175 LVPYIGPSTEL

-194 VSMLRSY
+194 VSMLRGY
-201 GISPDLIVLRSEQ
+201 GISPDLIVLRSDRG
-214 ELTDEIKSKVS
+214 LDEDIKNKVS
-225 LFCDVSFENVINAPD
+225 LFCDVTYENVINAPD
-240 LDDIYDVPIKMY
+240 LDDIYDVPLKMNS
-252 EEGLDAA
+252 EGLDLA
-259 VDKRLALNSDSPD
+259 VDKRLNLNTEQPD
-272 LSRWNE
+272 LESWKK
-278 MLSLKNGVNKNVKI
+278 MLNLKKEATKEIRI

-310 ALKHSC
+310 SLKHAC
-316 LQNKVNLDLVWIDA
+316 LQNKVNLNLQWIDA
-330 DNYEIED
+330 DSYEIDD
-337 LKNLNGVVVPGG
+337 LSSLDGVVVPGG
-349 FGYRG
+349 FGVRG
-354 IEGKIGAIEYLRKN
+354 IEGKIKAIQYLRVN

-381 AVIEFARNVCGI
+381 AVIEYARNVCGI
-393 SDANSTEFSQ
+393 NEANSSEFSQ
-403 TTKNPVID
+403 NTKDYVID

-416 DLEADDVGA
+416 DLDKDDVGA

-431 YPCKIQPDTMA
+431 YPCKIEKNTLTSE
-442 KDIYNN
+442 IYN
-448 EIIYERHRHR
+448 EEVIYERHRHR
-458 YEVNNK
+458 YEVNNNY
-464 FRNELESKGLVF
+464 RDILEKNGLIF
-476 SGLSPDEDLVEMIE
+476 SGLSPDNNLVEMIE
-490 LKDHPYFVASQF
+490 IKDHPFFVASQF
-502 HPEFKSRPWDP
+502 HPEFKSRPWEP
-513 APMFNS
+513 APMFNK
-519 FIAASKE
+519 FIKSASSEPKTTS
-526 IEFFDE
+526 DNSS
-532 KGSRIHEL
+532 KA
-540 EKVEINP
+540 KV
-547 YGLKILELNEIPS
+547 K
-560 LKKQKGLFIIW
+560 
-571 ADSGIKGE
+571 D
-579 HYLHAGDG
+579 
-587 VPLRTV
+587 
-593 KALDEGLPPF
+593 
-603 NSKGLSIFISYKI
+603 

>member
-1 MTKYIFVT
+1 VTTYIFVT

-29 KARGLSIVNQKLD
+29 KARNLTVVNQKLD

-83 LRKDANVTTGS
+83 LKRDANVTTGS

-104 KGDYLGAT
+104 KGSYLGDT

-126 IKGISNEV
+126 IKGISNDV

-175 LVPFIGPSTEL
+175 LVPYIGPSTEL

-201 GISPDLIVLRSEQ
+201 GISPDLIVLR
-214 ELTDEIKSKVS
+214 TDRNLGQEIKNKVS
-225 LFCDVSFENVINAPD
+225 LFCDVDISNVIEAPD
-240 LDDIYDVPIKMY
+240 LSDIYDVPIKMF
-252 EEGLDAA
+252 EEGLDEA
-259 VDKRLALNSDSPD
+259 VDKRLNLQTSPPD
-272 LSRWNE
+272 LSKWKL
-278 MLSLKNGVNKNVKI
+278 MMDLKKDIKKNI
-292 AILGKYFGLPDS
+292 RIGILGKYFGLPDS

-310 ALKHSC
+310 ALRHSC
-316 LQNKVNLDLVWIDA
+316 LQQKLSLDLVWLDA
-330 DNYEIED
+330 DNYELEE
-337 LKNLNGVVVPGG
+337 LSSLNGVIIPGG

-354 IEGKIGAIEYLRKN
+354 IEGKIEAIKYIREN

-381 AVIEFARNVCGI
+381 AVIEFARNVCNI
-393 SDANSTEFSQ
+393 KDANSSEFSQ
-403 TTKNPVID
+403 SSKNLVID
-411 LLPNQ
+411 LLPDQN
-416 DLEADDVGA
+416 LEKDDVGA

-431 YPCKIQPDTMA
+431 YPCKIQSGSVSKSIY
-442 KDIYNN
+442 KD
-448 EIIYERHRHR
+448 EVIYERHRHR

-464 FRNELESKGLVF
+464 YRDQLAEGGLVF
-476 SGLSPDEDLVEMIE
+476 SGLSPDNNLVEMIE
-490 LKDHPYFVASQF
+490 LRDHPYFVASQF
-502 HPEFKSRPWDP
+502 HPEFKSRPWEP
-513 APMFNS
+513 APMFYSFVESAAKVDNS
-519 FIAASKE
+519 E
-526 IEFFDE
+526 
-532 KGSRIHEL
+532 
-540 EKVEINP
+540 
-547 YGLKILELNEIPS
+547 
-560 LKKQKGLFIIW
+560 
-571 ADSGIKGE
+571 
-579 HYLHAGDG
+579 
-587 VPLRTV
+587 VPLKNEQTV
-593 KALDEGLPPF
+593 SD
-603 NSKGLSIFISYKI
+603 

>member
-29 KARGLSIVNQKLD
+29 KARNLTVVNQKLD

-83 LRKDANVTTGS
+83 LKRDANVTTGS

-104 KGDYLGAT
+104 KGSYLGDT

-126 IKGISNEV
+126 IKGISNDV

-175 LVPFIGPSTEL
+175 LVPYIGPSTEL

-201 GISPDLIVLRSEQ
+201 GISPDLIVLR
-214 ELTDEIKSKVS
+214 TDRDLGQEIKNKVS
-225 LFCDVSFENVINAPD
+225 LFCDVDISNVIEAPD
-240 LDDIYDVPIKMY
+240 LSDIYDVPIKMF
-252 EEGLDAA
+252 EEGLDEA
-259 VDKRLALNSDSPD
+259 VDKRLNLQTSPPD
-272 LSRWNE
+272 LSKWKS
-278 MLSLKNGVNKNVKI
+278 MMDLKKDIKRNIRIG
-292 AILGKYFGLPDS
+292 ILGKYFGLPDS

-310 ALKHSC
+310 ALRHSC
-316 LQNKVNLDLVWIDA
+316 LQQKLGLDLVWLDA
-330 DNYEIED
+330 DNYD
-337 LKNLNGVVVPGG
+337 LEELSSLNGVIIPGG

-354 IEGKIGAIEYLRKN
+354 IEGKIEAIKYIREN
-368 KIPFLGIC
+368 NIPFLGIC

-381 AVIEFARNVCGI
+381 AVIEFARNVCNI
-393 SDANSTEFSQ
+393 KDANSSEFSQ
-403 TTKNPVID
+403 SSKNLVID
-411 LLPNQ
+411 LLPDQN
-416 DLEADDVGA
+416 LEKDDVGA

-431 YPCKIQPDTMA
+431 YPCKIQSGSVSKSIY
-442 KDIYNN
+442 KD
-448 EIIYERHRHR
+448 EVIYERHRHR

-464 FRNELESKGLVF
+464 YRDQLAEGGLVF
-476 SGLSPDEDLVEMIE
+476 SGLSPDNNLVEMIE

-502 HPEFKSRPWDP
+502 HPEFKSRPWEP
-513 APMFNS
+513 APMFYS
-519 FIAASKE
+519 FVEAAAK
-526 IEFFDE
+526 IE
-532 KGSRIHEL
+532 
-540 EKVEINP
+540 NP
-547 YGLKILELNEIPS
+547 E
-560 LKKQKGLFIIW
+560 
-571 ADSGIKGE
+571 
-579 HYLHAGDG
+579 
-587 VPLRTV
+587 VPLKNEQTV
-593 KALDEGLPPF
+593 SD
-603 NSKGLSIFISYKI
+603 

>member
-354 IEGKIGAIEYLRKN
+354 IEGKIGAIEFLRKN

-442 KDIYNN
+442 KDVYNN

-526 IEFFDE
+526 IKFFDE
-532 KGSRIHEL
+532 NVKDEH
-540 EKVEINP
+540 KV
-547 YGLKILELNEIPS
+547 K
-560 LKKQKGLFIIW
+560 
-571 ADSGIKGE
+571 D
-579 HYLHAGDG
+579 
-587 VPLRTV
+587 
-593 KALDEGLPPF
+593 
-603 NSKGLSIFISYKI
+603 

>member
-29 KARGLSIVNQKLD
+29 KARNLTVVNQKLD

-83 LRKDANVTTGS
+83 LKRDANVTTGS

-104 KGDYLGAT
+104 KGSYLGDT

-126 IKGISNEV
+126 IKGISNGV

-175 LVPFIGPSTEL
+175 LVPYIGPSTEL

-201 GISPDLIVLRSEQ
+201 GISPDLIVLR
-214 ELTDEIKSKVS
+214 TDRDLGQEIKNKVS
-225 LFCDVSFENVINAPD
+225 LFCDVDISNVIEAPD
-240 LDDIYDVPIKMY
+240 LSDIYDVPIKMF
-252 EEGLDAA
+252 EEGLDEA
-259 VDKRLALNSDSPD
+259 VDKRLNLQTSPPD
-272 LSRWNE
+272 LSKWKS
-278 MLSLKNGVNKNVKI
+278 MMDLKKDIKRNIRIG
-292 AILGKYFGLPDS
+292 ILGKYFGLPDS

-310 ALKHSC
+310 ALRHSC
-316 LQNKVNLDLVWIDA
+316 LQQKLSLDLVWLDA
-330 DNYEIED
+330 DNYELEE
-337 LKNLNGVVVPGG
+337 LSSLNGVIIPGG

-354 IEGKIGAIEYLRKN
+354 IEGKIEAIKYIREN
-368 KIPFLGIC
+368 NIPFLGIC

-381 AVIEFARNVCGI
+381 AVIEFARNVCNI
-393 SDANSTEFSQ
+393 KDANSSEFSQ
-403 TTKNPVID
+403 SSKNLVID
-411 LLPNQ
+411 LLPDQN
-416 DLEADDVGA
+416 LEKDDVGA

-431 YPCKIQPDTMA
+431 YPCKLQSGSVSKSIY
-442 KDIYNN
+442 KD
-448 EIIYERHRHR
+448 EVIYERHRHR

-464 FRNELESKGLVF
+464 YRDQLAEGGLVF
-476 SGLSPDEDLVEMIE
+476 SGLSPDNNLVEMIE

-502 HPEFKSRPWDP
+502 HPEFKSRPWEP
-513 APMFNS
+513 APMFYS
-519 FIAASKE
+519 FVEAAAK
-526 IEFFDE
+526 IE
-532 KGSRIHEL
+532 
-540 EKVEINP
+540 NP
-547 YGLKILELNEIPS
+547 E
-560 LKKQKGLFIIW
+560 
-571 ADSGIKGE
+571 
-579 HYLHAGDG
+579 
-587 VPLRTV
+587 VPLKNEQTV
-593 KALDEGLPPF
+593 SD
-603 NSKGLSIFISYKI
+603 

>member
-354 IEGKIGAIEYLRKN
+354 IEGKIGAIEFLRKN

-431 YPCKIQPDTMA
+431 YPCKIQPDTLA
-442 KDIYNN
+442 KDVYNN

-526 IEFFDE
+526 IQFFDE
-532 KGSRIHEL
+532 NVKDEH
-540 EKVEINP
+540 KV
-547 YGLKILELNEIPS
+547 K
-560 LKKQKGLFIIW
+560 
-571 ADSGIKGE
+571 D
-579 HYLHAGDG
+579 
-587 VPLRTV
+587 
-593 KALDEGLPPF
+593 
-603 NSKGLSIFISYKI
+603 

>member
-29 KARGLSIVNQKLD
+29 KARGLTVINQKLD

-83 LRKDANVTTGS
+83 LKKDSNVTTGS
-94 IYRKVIERER
+94 IYRKVIESER

-126 IKGISNEV
+126 IKGISTDV

-162 EFGQENVMFVHVT
+162 EFGQDNVMFVHVT
-175 LVPFIGPSTEL
+175 LVPYIGPSTEL

-194 VSMLRSY
+194 VSELRSY
-201 GISPDLIVLRSEQ
+201 GISPDIIVLRSDR
-214 ELTDEIKSKVS
+214 ELNDEIKSKVS
-225 LFCDVSFENVINAPD
+225 LFCDVSYDDVINAPD
-240 LDDIYDVPIKMY
+240 LDDIYEVPLRMFD
-252 EEGLDAA
+252 EGLDKA
-259 VDKRLALNSDSPD
+259 VDKRLNLSSNEPNLSD
-272 LSRWNE
+272 WKK
-278 MLSLKNGVNKNVKI
+278 MLSLKTDIQKTVEIG
-292 AILGKYFGLPDS
+292 ILGKYFGLPDS
-304 YMSVVE
+304 YLSVVE
-310 ALKHSC
+310 SLNHAC
-316 LQNKVNLDLVWIDA
+316 LHNKVKLNLNWLDA
-330 DNYEIED
+330 DNFDIEE
-337 LKNLNGVVVPGG
+337 LNRLDGVIIPGG

-354 IEGKIGAIEYLRKN
+354 IEGKISAIEHLRVN

-381 AVIEFARNVCGI
+381 AVIEYARNVCNI
-393 SDANSTEFSQ
+393 LDANSSEFSKN
-403 TTKNPVID
+403 TKNYVID

-416 DLEADDVGA
+416 DLEKDDKGA

-431 YPCKIQPDTMA
+431 YPCKIT
-442 KDIYNN
+442 KNTLSEEIYK
-448 EIIYERHRHR
+448 EEVIYERHRHR

-464 FRNELESKGLVF
+464 FKEQLEKGGLVI
-476 SGLSPDEDLVEMIE
+476 SGMSPDNNLIEMIE
-490 LKDHPYFVASQF
+490 VKDHPYFVASQF
-502 HPEFKSRPWDP
+502 HPEFKSRPWEP
-513 APMFNS
+513 APMFNY
-519 FIAASKE
+519 FIKAAS
-526 IEFFDE
+526 
-532 KGSRIHEL
+532 
-540 EKVEINP
+540 N
-547 YGLKILELNEIPS
+547 
-560 LKKQKGLFIIW
+560 FIINKNKEE
-571 ADSGIKGE
+571 ITQK
-579 HYLHAGDG
+579 
-587 VPLRTV
+587 V
-593 KALDEGLPPF
+593 KH
-603 NSKGLSIFISYKI
+603 

>member
-29 KARGLSIVNQKLD
+29 KSRGLSVVNQKLD

-94 IYRKVIERER
+94 IYRKVIDRER
-104 KGDYLGAT
+104 KGDYLGDT

-126 IKGISNEV
+126 IKGISNDV

-201 GISPDLIVLRSEQ
+201 GISPDIIVLRSEQ
-214 ELTDEIKSKVS
+214 ELNDEIKNKVS
-225 LFCDVSFENVINAPD
+225 LFCDVSIDNVINAPD
-240 LDDIYDVPIKMY
+240 LDDIYDIPIKMH
-252 EEGLDAA
+252 EEGLDSS
-259 VDKRLALNSDSPD
+259 VNTRLSLNSKDPN
-272 LSRWNE
+272 LTQWKQ
-278 MLSLKNGVNKNVKI
+278 MLSLKDGVQQNIKI

-310 ALKHSC
+310 ALNHAC
-316 LQNKVNLDLVWIDA
+316 LQNKVNLDLLWIDA
-330 DNYEIED
+330 DNFD
-337 LKNLNGVVVPGG
+337 LDELKKLNGVVVPGG

-354 IEGKIGAIEYLRKN
+354 IEGKILAIEFLRKN

-416 DLEADDVGA
+416 NLEDDDIGA

-431 YPCKIQPDTMA
+431 YPCKIQSDTTA
-442 KDIYNN
+442 NEIYNN
-448 EIIYERHRHR
+448 EIVYERHRHR

-464 FRNELESKGLVF
+464 FRKNLEDNGLIF
-476 SGLSPDEDLVEMIE
+476 SGLSPDEDLIEMIE

-502 HPEFKSRPWDP
+502 HPEFKSRPWEP

-519 FIAASKE
+519 FIAASKNIE
-526 IEFFDE
+526 IVIENVED
-532 KGSRIHEL
+532 GQ
-540 EKVEINP
+540 KV
-547 YGLKILELNEIPS
+547 K
-560 LKKQKGLFIIW
+560 
-571 ADSGIKGE
+571 D
-579 HYLHAGDG
+579 
-587 VPLRTV
+587 
-593 KALDEGLPPF
+593 
-603 NSKGLSIFISYKI
+603 

>member
-240 LDDIYDVPIKMY
+240 LDDIYDVPIKMF

-416 DLEADDVGA
+416 DLEADDIGA

-464 FRNELESKGLVF
+464 YRNELESKGLVF

-526 IEFFDE
+526 IKFFDE
-532 KGSRIHEL
+532 NVKDEH
-540 EKVEINP
+540 KV
-547 YGLKILELNEIPS
+547 K
-560 LKKQKGLFIIW
+560 
-571 ADSGIKGE
+571 D
-579 HYLHAGDG
+579 
-587 VPLRTV
+587 
-593 KALDEGLPPF
+593 
-603 NSKGLSIFISYKI
+603 